1 MNLKNLTGTLKPHGP
16 PMLAWMLSHY
26 LVDPQI
32 SKHNNLGQRAF
43 QLNVVE
49 YLSQGLDHDPL
60 NANQVISAI
69 SHGVVYSLLSILVT
83 AFDPSRMNIS
93 NLVAKVRFYD
103 NFIITWLLLP
113 ACFILNSQCNFGDF
127 ARKSTSF
134 FKAKSQNHAMN

>member
-1 MNLKNLTGTLKPHGP
+1 MQHGVCIGVDNYNCIQILLEFKNLTGTLKPHGP

-26 LVDPQI
+26 LVDQQI

-69 SHGVVYSLLSILVT
+69 SHGVVYSILSILVT

-93 NLVAKVRFYD
+93 NLVAKVRSYH
-103 NFIITWLLLP
+103 NL
-113 ACFILNSQCNFGDF
+113 
-127 ARKSTSF
+127 
-134 FKAKSQNHAMN
+134 

>member
-1 MNLKNLTGTLKPHGP
+1 
-16 PMLAWMLSHY
+16 MLAWMLSHY
-26 LVDPQI
+26 LVDQQI

-69 SHGVVYSLLSILVT
+69 SHGVVYSILSILVT

-93 NLVAKVRFYD
+93 NLVAKVRSFH
-103 NFIITWLLLP
+103 NLSLLHSYAGLQNYP
-113 ACFILNSQCNFGDF
+113 LLILL
-127 ARKSTSF
+127 
-134 FKAKSQNHAMN
+134 